1 MLISINPFV
10 KYISKI
16 ITIFIFLVIFVAVAY
31 ISNLLVLQVIDRE
44 KEQLNIYSKVYR
56 HYILSNDINE
66 TLFFLEV
73 ITPTLYL
80 PLIITDLDDAP
91 IQDYHSF
98 TLNIDELNNLNTLE
112 EQREYLIGMIKSMK
126 ANYEPIMVLDDNGKP
141 IAKFYYNHSRL
152 VDLLRFFPLIT
163 VLVVLS
169 IVMFAYIA
177 FNASKNNEQSKV
189 WVGMSKET
197 AHQLGTPISSLLAWI
212 ELLKLNKEYPEVIMD
227 TAEEIENDIERL
239 DIIARRFSKIG
250 SAPDLKPINIS
261 NKIDEVINYYYR
273 RLPNLSGKIEIHKEY
288 PDNIIINAN
297 DMLIGWVLENLI
309 KNGVEAMEGSKGDL
323 YLKIDNTSS
332 KKLQILITDTG
343 KGMTPKMRYKIFK
356 PGFTTK
362 KRGWGMGLS
371 LVRRIIED
379 YHYGRIY
386 VKKTVINKGTTFL
399 IEIPIKK

>member
-1 MLISINPFV
+1 M
-10 KYISKI
+10 
-16 ITIFIFLVIFVAVAY
+16 LVI
-31 ISNLLVLQVIDRE
+31 QVIERE
-44 KEQLNIYSKVYR
+44 KEQLNTYSKVYR

-66 TLFFLEV
+66 ALFFLEV

-80 PLIITDLDDAP
+80 PLIITDLDDEP

-98 TLNIDELNNLNTLE
+98 TLNIDELNNLNTME
-112 EQREYLIGMIKSMK
+112 EQREYLLSMIKNMK
-126 ANYEPIMVLDDNGKP
+126 ANYEPIIVADDDGNP
-141 IAKFYYNHSRL
+141 ITKFYYNHSRL

-177 FNASKNNEQSKV
+177 FNASKNNEQSRV

-197 AHQLGTPISSLLAWI
+197 AHQLGTPISSLLAWV
-212 ELLKLNKEYPEVIMD
+212 ELLKMNKESPEAIIN
-227 TAEEIENDIERL
+227 TADEIGNDIERL

-250 SAPDLKPINIS
+250 SAPDLKPLNIS
-261 NKIDEVINYYYR
+261 NKIDEVVAYYER
-273 RLPNLSGKIEIHKEY
+273 RLPNLSGKIEIHKDY

-309 KNGVEAMEGSKGDL
+309 KNAVEAMEGNKGDL
-323 YLKIDNTSS
+323 YLKVEWAG
-332 KKLQILITDTG
+332 KKQKNISEKLNDVSEINANFTNVSNKKIQILITDTG
-343 KGMTPKMRYKIFK
+343 KGMTSKMRYKIFK

-379 YHYGRIY
+379 YHYGKIY
-386 VKKTVINKGTTFL
+386 VKNTAIGKGTTFL